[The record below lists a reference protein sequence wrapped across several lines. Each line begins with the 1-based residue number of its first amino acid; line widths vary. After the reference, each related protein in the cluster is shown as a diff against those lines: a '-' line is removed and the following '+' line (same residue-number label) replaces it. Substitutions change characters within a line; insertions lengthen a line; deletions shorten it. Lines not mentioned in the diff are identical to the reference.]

1 MRKMV
6 AACLVALL
14 LAGSSSLLAQE
25 TKDSTDAQ
33 KSKFGK
39 WALQFAVDDEQI
51 YSYLGSVVSI
61 KKMTS
66 ETSAW
71 RFGLSISMDPKMK
84 TEEAEHRSNPSTAD
98 TTIYTTDS
106 ESNSR
111 FYISARWQMMRHFGT
126 VGKCFGYWAIGPV
139 AGYAHRESSSRNF
152 ISGGNFSSLADDYNE
167 FSIGAVLTLG
177 VEWHPVKNFG
187 LLGEYG
193 IQPAYVWFESENVRR
208 DTSPSQSAARTLT
221 RKMSTSGF
229 DVDATTVRLGLSV
242 YF

>member
-1 MRKMV
+1 MRGMV
-6 AACLVALL
+6 FVCLAALL
-14 LAGSSSLLAQE
+14 LAGSSSLLAQD
-25 TKDSTDAQ
+25 TKDSTSAQ

-51 YSYLGSVVSI
+51 YSYLGSVISI

-71 RFGLSISMDPKMK
+71 RFGLSISLDPTVK
-84 TEEAEHRSNPSTAD
+84 TEESEHRSYPATAD
-98 TTIYTTDS
+98 SVIYMVDS

-111 FYISARWQMMRHFGT
+111 YSISARWQTMRHFGS
-126 VGKCFGYWAIGPV
+126 VGKCFGYWAVGPM
-139 AGYAHRESSSRNF
+139 AGYAHRGSFSRNV
-152 ISGGNFSSLADDYNE
+152 ITGGNASSVTDDYDE

-193 IQPAYVWFESENVRR
+193 IQPAYMWFESENVRK
-208 DTSPSQSAARTLT
+208 DNSPSQAVERTLT